1 MLGGA
6 GIVVAA
12 LYVGISALILL
23 ALSLNVGR
31 QRSRLNSFAL
41 GSIGDTKLAGAVRAH
56 GNFIEYAPIVLLM
69 ILVLALMKASVILLH
84 LLGIVFIV
92 ARIFHAAGMMTE
104 KQPNILRNIGI
115 GLTALALL
123 VGAIACL
130 YYAAIGITI

>member
-1 MLGGA
+1 MLGGV

-12 LYVGISALILL
+12 LYIGISALMLL

-31 QRSRLNSFAL
+31 QRSRTNTFAL
-41 GSIGDTKLAGAVRAH
+41 GSLGDAKLAGAVRAH

-84 LLGIVFIV
+84 VLGIVFVV
-92 ARIFHAAGMMTE
+92 ARIIHVAGMMNET
-104 KQPNILRNIGI
+104 QPNLLRNIGI
-115 GLTALALL
+115 GLTALVLL

-130 YYAAIGITI
+130 YYAAIGITV

>member
-12 LYVGISALILL
+12 LYIGLSALMLL
-23 ALSLNVGR
+23 ALSLYVGR
-31 QRSRLNSFAL
+31 LRGKENNFAL
-41 GSIGDTKLAGAVRAH
+41 GSLGDARLAGAVRAH

-69 ILVLALMKASVILLH
+69 ILVLALLKASVIVLH

-92 ARIFHAAGMMTE
+92 ARVIHAAAMVQET
-104 KQPNILRNIGI
+104 QPNTLRMIGI
-115 GLTALALL
+115 GLTALVLL
-123 VGAIACL
+123 VGALACL